1 MPSNDPRR
9 SRRLLI
15 LSIFAGIIVLA
26 GIANAVGGIFGD
38 PAVRV
43 VTTTTGPSTTTTVV
57 PLAKLGGGGKALDEL
72 AASGRRAKF
81 HAIYSVSD
89 PKLPEGLEQSVEVW
103 RDDVRFRSDIIE
115 RDGGG
120 TRRQTSLDDG
130 TTRRKCE
137 TVQGTQTCQITD
149 VAPVDLVVAFIR
161 AVADAKDQ
169 PDLTVHQETNIAGY
183 QARCFTAKGIGEVC
197 LTTDGVMLRLLL
209 QGATI
214 TATRLEPDVP
224 ASAFDVS
231 G

>member
-1 MPSNDPRR
+1 MPTSDRRR
-9 SRRLLI
+9 SRRIII
-15 LSIFAGIIVLA
+15 LSVFAGVIVVA

-57 PLAKLGGGGKALDEL
+57 ALAKLGDGGKALDEL
-72 AASGRRAKF
+72 AASGRAAEF
-81 HAIYSVSD
+81 HAIYTVSD

-103 RDDVRFRSDIIE
+103 RDGTRFRSDIIE

-120 TRRQTSLDDG
+120 TRRQTALDDG
-130 TTRRKCE
+130 TTKRKCE
-137 TVQGTQTCQITD
+137 TVKGTQTCQITD
-149 VAPVDLVVAFIR
+149 VPPVDLVVAFIR

-169 PDLTVHQETNIAGY
+169 KDLGVHAETDIAGF
-183 QARCFTAKGIGEVC
+183 QARCFEAGDVGEVC
-197 LTTDGVMLRLLL
+197 LTTDGVMLRLQL